1 MININLK
8 KVLYD
13 LEKVS
18 NTLFKYFTDNL
29 LKAKPEKSHLITN
42 STQETQVNIGGMA
55 ISSSNC
61 EKLLAIHIDNKL
73 IFEPHTRSPCK
84 KASQKLNAFA
94 RIAYYLKFEERKLL
108 FIAFITFQ
116 FSHGPVV

>member
-61 EKLLAIHIDNKL
+61 EKLLAIHVDNRL

-94 RIAYYLKFEERKLL
+94 RIAYYLKFEQRKLL
-108 FIAFITFQ
+108 FIAFITSR